1 MTPRTNTPSA
11 PNAANATNATN
22 ASESGTELGQS
33 GCILVGYGPEDR
45 GRGGLGLARMLAQ
58 SADMPVVVACVVPD
72 RWGSISPARQAD
84 ADYQRYL
91 RGLADESLR
100 TAAEE
105 FAGATVPVRYEV
117 VTARSSPSGL
127 TAAGERY
134 GAKILVLGS
143 SSDGA
148 WGHIALG
155 SVSDHLLHSS
165 RIPIAL
171 APRGQRC
178 TPAQRVERV
187 TVAVDGS
194 EASRAVLTRAA
205 SVAATVGAQL
215 RIVSFAVRTA
225 TMYPSELGLNIEDR
239 VVAEWRV
246 QAERIVREVASG
258 LDVMGQGEPELHVA
272 QGKSWAEALEEPGW
286 DEGDVLVIG
295 SSSTEPRL
303 ARVFL
308 GSTATRITRH
318 SPVPVIVVP

>member
-1 MTPRTNTPSA
+1 M
-11 PNAANATNATN
+11 
-22 ASESGTELGQS
+22 
-33 GCILVGYGPEDR
+33 GYGPEDR

-171 APRGQRC
+171 APRGQR
-178 TPAQRVERV
+178 
-187 TVAVDGS
+187 
-194 EASRAVLTRAA
+194 L
-205 SVAATVGAQL
+205 L
-215 RIVSFAVRTA
+215 
-225 TMYPSELGLNIEDR
+225 
-239 VVAEWRV
+239 
-246 QAERIVREVASG
+246 
-258 LDVMGQGEPELHVA
+258 
-272 QGKSWAEALEEPGW
+272 
-286 DEGDVLVIG
+286 
-295 SSSTEPRL
+295 
-303 ARVFL
+303 
-308 GSTATRITRH
+308 
-318 SPVPVIVVP
+318 

>member
-1 MTPRTNTPSA
+1 MNTS
-11 PNAANATNATN
+11 
-22 ASESGTELGQS
+22 SESAGSTQ

-58 SADMPVVVACVVPD
+58 SAGLPVVVTCVVPD
-72 RWGSISPARQAD
+72 RWGAISPARQVD
-84 ADYQRYL
+84 ADYRAYL
-91 RGLADESLR
+91 LGLAEEALA
-100 TAAEE
+100 TATQD
-105 FAGATVPVRYEV
+105 FADASVPVRYEV
-117 VTARSSPSGL
+117 VTARSSPAGL
-127 TAAGERY
+127 TTAGERF
-134 GAKILVLGS
+134 GAKMLVLGS

-165 RIPIAL
+165 HIPIAL

-187 TVAVDGS
+187 TVAVDGT
-194 EASRAVLTRAA
+194 EASRDVLTRAA
-205 SVAATVGAQL
+205 QVASDVGARL

-225 TMYPSELGLNIEDR
+225 TMYPPDLGLHIEDR
-239 VVAEWRV
+239 VVAQWRV
-246 QAERIVREVASG
+246 QAEQIVRDALG
-258 LDVMGQGEPELHVA
+258 RLDVRFDPTPELHVA
-272 QGKSWAEALEEPGW
+272 QGKSWADALEEPGW
-286 DEGDVLVIG
+286 DDGDVLVIG